1 MTAHDAIIEL
11 KQRIGQSIIGQDLV
25 VERLLLTLLCN
36 GNVLVEGLP
45 GLAKTRAVK
54 SLAKNLEADFSR
66 IQFTPDLLPS
76 DITGSEMYLGEEAK
90 ERFLFQP
97 GPIFAN
103 IVLADEVNR
112 APAKVQAALLEAME
126 ERQITVAKKTHKLPP
141 LFMVMA
147 TQNPIEQE
155 GTYPLP
161 EAQMDRF
168 LMHIFISYP
177 DDAAERDVIRLV
189 RNEVASGETEE
200 FQSQKV
206 EESKSIKQERIFETS
221 GDKADGS
228 QSRRVEESK
237 SIKQETIF
245 EARAEIQ
252 EVQISEPMENYIVS
266 LVAATRRPREFGE
279 ELAKYIQVGVSP
291 RGSIALDK
299 CSRAYAWLQGSD
311 HVTPDDIRAVISD
324 CLRHRII
331 LSYEASADGITTDDV
346 ISMLVKLVAVA

>member
-1 MTAHDAIIEL
+1 MSAREQILDL
-11 KQRIGQSIIGQDLV
+11 KQRMSQSIIGQELV

-76 DITGSEMYLGEEAK
+76 DITGSEMYLGEGAK

-168 LMHIFISYP
+168 LMHVFISYP
-177 DDAAERDVIRLV
+177 DDTAEREVMRLV
-189 RNEVASGETEE
+189 RSEQSTVNSRKAADKNETGPSTV
-200 FQSQKV
+200 
-206 EESKSIKQERIFETS
+206 
-221 GDKADGS
+221 S
-228 QSRRVEESK
+228 QSAV
-237 SIKQETIF
+237 F
-245 EARAEIQ
+245 NARAEIA
-252 EVQISEPMENYIVS
+252 EVQISEAMEEYIVS
-266 LVAATRRPREFGE
+266 LVVATRRPAEFSGD
-279 ELAKYIQVGVSP
+279 LAKYIQVGVSP

-299 CSRAYAWLQGSD
+299 CSRAYAWLQGRH
-311 HVTPDDIRAVISD
+311 HVSPDDIRAVIND
-324 CLRHRII
+324 CLRHRIV

-346 ISMLVKLVAVA
+346 IFQLVKLVAVA

>member
-1 MTAHDAIIEL
+1 
-11 KQRIGQSIIGQDLV
+11 V

-54 SLAKNLEADFSR
+54 ALAKNLETDFSR

-76 DITGSEMYLGEEAK
+76 DITGSEMYLGEDAE
-90 ERFLFQP
+90 ERFSFQP

-126 ERQITVAKKTHKLPP
+126 ERTISVARETHKLPP

-168 LMHIFISYP
+168 LMHVYISYP
-177 DDAAERDVIRLV
+177 DDAAEKAVIRLV
-189 RNEVASGETEE
+189 RDETAAAGKSEHADDAPIQQDAVFAARDEIASVRIGEPIE
-200 FQSQKV
+200 
-206 EESKSIKQERIFETS
+206 
-221 GDKADGS
+221 D
-228 QSRRVEESK
+228 
-237 SIKQETIF
+237 
-245 EARAEIQ
+245 
-252 EVQISEPMENYIVS
+252 YIVA
-266 LVAATRRPREFGE
+266 LVAATRRPAEFSE

-291 RGSIALDK
+291 RGSLALDK
-299 CSRAYAWLQGSD
+299 VSRAHAWLQGRD
-311 HVTPDDIRAVISD
+311 QVTPDDVRAVIND
-324 CLRHRII
+324 CLRHRIVP
-331 LSYEASADGITTDDV
+331 SFEAQADGVTTDDIV
-346 ISMLVKLVAVA
+346 AMVVKLVAVA

>member
-1 MTAHDAIIEL
+1 MSARAAIENL
-11 KQRIGQSIIGQDLV
+11 KERMARSIIGQEGV

-54 SLAKNLEADFSR
+54 SLAKNMEADFSR

-76 DITGSEMYLGEEAK
+76 DITGSEMYLGEDAA
-90 ERFLFQP
+90 ERFVFQP

-126 ERQITVAKKTHKLPP
+126 ERQITVARKTHKLPP

-168 LMHIFISYP
+168 LMHVYISYP
-177 DDAAERDVIRLV
+177 DDASEREVVRLV
-189 RNEVASGETEE
+189 RGEGRGTKDEGQKTKDDAPIP
-200 FQSQKV
+200 QS
-206 EESKSIKQERIFETS
+206 
-221 GDKADGS
+221 A
-228 QSRRVEESK
+228 
-237 SIKQETIF
+237 IF
-245 EARAEIQ
+245 EAREAIAA
-252 EVQISEPMENYIVS
+252 VGISEAMENYIVA
-266 LVAATRRPREFGE
+266 LVAATRRPA
-279 ELAKYIQVGVSP
+279 ELNEDLARYIQVGVSP

-299 CSRAYAWLQGSD
+299 CSRAHAWMQGRD
-311 HVTPDDIRAVISD
+311 QVTPDDVRAVIHD
-324 CLRHRII
+324 CLRHRIVP
-331 LSYEASADGITTDDV
+331 SYEAQADGVTTNQIISDV
-346 ISMLVKLVAVA
+346 VKLVALA